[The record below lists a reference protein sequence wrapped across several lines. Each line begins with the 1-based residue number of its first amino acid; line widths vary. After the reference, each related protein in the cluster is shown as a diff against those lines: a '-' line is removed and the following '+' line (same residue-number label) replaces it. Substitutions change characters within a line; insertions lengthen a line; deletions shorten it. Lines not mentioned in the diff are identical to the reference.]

1 MLKVEHSM
9 STQKEAERANNDT
22 VKGENGYENTKY
34 LIVKTG
40 KDGISNITRVVEVEI
55 PEELEHAVSSTK
67 VLLTENASYLF
78 SRGLFGLVKFGKWYV
93 IQDFKSGVVDK
104 HILNELEKTLDLD
117 FIDLHRGYVFFTA
130 KEGFEAEEDE

>member
-1 MLKVEHSM
+1 MLKVEHNM
-9 STQKEAERANNDT
+9 SKTQNLDT
-22 VKGENGYENTKY
+22 ENGTNLKATNGYENTKY